1 MAKESGK
8 VLRMQNRNAARAA
21 EKRERKDTAKESV
34 CRKAD
39 RNISN
44 RKCKFAT
51 AKEEIED
58 RHEVAAET
66 LKVYS
71 RYLPDILKDLS
82 EVEDP
87 RNPKKMKHKL
97 SLLMLYGIFVF
108 VFHMSSRRDSNS
120 EMTTVFME
128 NMREF
133 FPELESLPHSC
144 TLARLLEVMDVGHIE
159 EAAVNFVNRL
169 IRDKKFVNYMVSNRY
184 LVAVDGVHKFTREW
198 EWCENSL
205 KKHKKGQPEGVY
217 QYYANALEASLVLPG
232 GLTIPFMTEFMDRKE
247 HKDEGTD
254 TDKKKQDSEL
264 KAFRRLAE
272 RLKKKFPK
280 LNIAV
285 TLDGLYANGPLMEL
299 CQDYE
304 WDYMIV
310 LKDGSLKTVWED
322 IDSLKEKGKVN
333 KYQRAEINGVKQ
345 EFWWVNGI
353 DYRYGDNSTKAVK
366 VNVVVC
372 METRKEFDRETGQA
386 VDKTKKFAWISFK
399 EITERNVETRCN
411 LMGRPRWNIETQNL
425 VEKYHGYA
433 YGHCFS
439 YNWNAMKGYHYLMH
453 LGHIIN
459 VLTLYSTVLIAKV
472 KERGAR
478 RTIKLIW
485 LVFNGGELD
494 TVRLKMAMQMKYQIR
509 LAV

>member
-1 MAKESGK
+1 MN
-8 VLRMQNRNAARAA
+8 NRNAARAA
-21 EKRERKDTAKESV
+21 EKKEQKNETIESV

-39 RNISN
+39 RNILN
-44 RKCKFAT
+44 RKSKFTT

-108 VFHMSSRRDSNS
+108 VFHMSSRRDSNC
-120 EMTTVFME
+120 EMTTVFLE

-144 TLARLLEVMDVGHIE
+144 TLARVLEEIDIGNIE
-159 EAAVNFVNRL
+159 DAAVHLVKRL
-169 IRDKKFVNYMVSNRY
+169 IKDKKFLNYMISNRY
-184 LVAVDGVHKFTREW
+184 LVAIDGVHKFTREW

-217 QYYANALEASLVLPG
+217 KYNANALEASLVLPE

-264 KAFRRLAE
+264 KAFKRLAD
-272 RLKKKFPK
+272 RLKKHFPK
-280 LNIAV
+280 MRIAV

-299 CQDYE
+299 CKDYE
-304 WDYMIV
+304 WDYMVV

-322 IDSLKEKGKVN
+322 IESLEEAERVEKYSGL
-333 KYQRAEINGVKQ
+333 EINGVKQ
-345 EFWWVNGI
+345 EFWWVNRI
-353 DYRYGDNSTKAVK
+353 DYRYGENKTKAIK
-366 VNVVVC
+366 MNVVIC
-372 METRKEFDRETGQA
+372 METRKEFDRETGQE
-386 VDKTKKFAWISFK
+386 VKKTKKFAWISFK
-399 EITERNVETRCN
+399 EINKRNVETRCN

-425 VEKYHGYA
+425 VEKYHGYSYA
-433 YGHCFS
+433 HCFS

-459 VLTLYSTVLIAKV
+459 VLTLYSSVLIKRV
-472 KERGAR
+472 RERGAR

-485 LVFNGGELD
+485 LAFNGGELD
-494 TVRLKMAMQMKYQIR
+494 TARIKMVLQVKYQIR